1 MITEE
6 VLKGI
11 FKPKNSKW
19 KTSITTVEPNRLI
32 TRGYPQEDLI
42 GSISFQEMIYLLI
55 NGELPSQKQADMLQA
70 VLVSFCDHGVTP
82 PSTQAA
88 RLIAS
93 AGSPVNACLAGG
105 ILAFG
110 ENHAGAIEVAMK
122 MLQKGIELKKKS
134 DIRTEDL
141 ANKLINHF
149 LTNDKKVPGFGHRY
163 HKEDPRA
170 PKLME
175 LARKYDCF
183 NSHSELILSMQNIMS
198 KMKGVRMN
206 VDGANAAILSDLG
219 FNWKVGCGLFIV
231 GRIPGIL
238 AHVNEEVSSE
248 KPFRKI
254 FDLNDID
261 EIVPSTYIN
270 TKNE

>member
-11 FKPKNSKW
+11 FQPKNPKW
-19 KTSITTVEPNRLI
+19 KTSITKVEPNRLI
-32 TRGYPQEDLI
+32 TKGYPQEDLM
-42 GSISFQEMIYLLI
+42 GNVSFPEMIHLLLL
-55 NGELPSQKQADMLQA
+55 GELPSENQSKMLQA

-88 RLIAS
+88 RLMAS

-110 ENHAGAIEVAMK
+110 ENHAGAIEIAMK
-122 MLQKGIELKKKS
+122 MMQEGIKLEESS
-134 DIRTEDL
+134 DISTDEL
-141 ANKLINHF
+141 AGKLLNYF
-149 LTNDKKVPGFGHRY
+149 LDNEKKVPGFGHRY

-170 PKLME
+170 PRLIELSREYDCSGKHLE
-175 LARKYDCF
+175 LA
-183 NSHSELILSMQNIMS
+183 LSMQDLMFER
-198 KMKGVRMN
+198 KGIKMN

-219 FNWKVGCGLFIV
+219 FNWRVGCGLFIA
-231 GRIPGIL
+231 GRLPGML
-238 AHVNEEVSSE
+238 AHVIEEKTSE

-254 FDLNDID
+254 FDLDDIYG
-261 EIVPSTYIN
+261 ELMPSPIIDD
-270 TKNE
+270 